1 MKSVGVVLALL
12 VATCN
17 AFSPLLATRAV
28 GKTVPVAAKKP
39 VVAAKKPV
47 AVKTVVKAAPKP
59 VAVKKPV
66 VIKKAAP
73 KPVAVKKP
81 IVAKKVAP
89 KPVAVKKPVVVKA
102 AASKPKFSFG
112 AKSKGAVKAPFSLP
126 KVAAKPKAKINIQG
140 PKTTRVKKNVPFV
153 YDDGLSELERKQ
165 RKTLPIFLTGSA
177 KSQKDVTAIR
187 PELASGDDE
196 YYFSPYDTT
205 LATLGAFVI
214 ISLII
219 KAGSPG
225 L

>member
-66 VIKKAAP
+66 V
-73 KPVAVKKP
+73 
-81 IVAKKVAP
+81 AKMVAP